1 MGVLYEVKHRARLIA
16 LPVALFCLVAYFG
29 YHAVQGE
36 RGLLAW
42 LSVSK
47 ELAQARATQT
57 ALAETEAN
65 LERRVTLLR
74 PDSLDRDMLDERA
87 HEILNYGRDDEVIIL
102 LPDRRDPSAR
112 GPVEKS
118 N

>member
-1 MGVLYEVKHRARLIA
+1 MEVIYEIKDRVRQVA

-42 LSVSK
+42 LSVNQ

-57 ALAETEAN
+57 ALAETRAN
-65 LERRVTLLR
+65 LQRRVVLLR

-87 HEILNYGRDDEVIIL
+87 HAILNFGRKDEVIIL
-102 LPDRRDPSAR
+102 LPKGHTPS
-112 GPVEKS
+112 P
-118 N
+118 

>member
-1 MGVLYEVKHRARLIA
+1 MEVLHEIKDRTRLIA

-42 LSVSK
+42 LAVNQ
-47 ELAQARATQT
+47 ELSQARAMQT
-57 ALAETEAN
+57 ALADERGA
-65 LERRVTLLR
+65 LERRVILLR

-87 HEILNYGRDDEVIIL
+87 HAILNYGSKDEVIIL
-102 LPDRRDPSAR
+102 LPNGRDLDR
-112 GPVEKS
+112 
-118 N
+118 

>member
-1 MGVLYEVKHRARLIA
+1 MTVFHEIRDRARLILA
-16 LPVALFCLVAYFG
+16 PVAIFSLVAYFG

-42 LSVSK
+42 LAVDQ
-47 ELAQARATQT
+47 ELTQALATQT
-57 ALAETEAN
+57 ALTDKRVM

-87 HEILNYGRDDEVIIL
+87 HAILNYGREDEVIIL
-102 LPDRRDPSAR
+102 LPQGRDT
-112 GPVEKS
+112 GL
-118 N
+118 